1 MIDVI
6 LAVRND
12 AVAEAGLNRALASLA
27 LVSAIDPQL
36 ITAVVVVAT
45 DPSSLRPLQAHYP
58 QLRVR
63 CYTDQVSAG
72 VYAAFEQGL
81 GHAGAPYCL
90 FLGADD
96 LLLPALV
103 GVGPLLKQQTV
114 DVVVADVLHERRG
127 LVRQGIGPQALVLGN
142 WCQQAVIYRRACLQ
156 ALEQPFDLRYRIQA
170 DHALH
175 LQLLGSPSLQIAR
188 YEHPICLFGAGGL
201 SSRQIDPVFKAEMHM
216 LVRRHLGWRW
226 SLVSRLRGL
235 AGTLL
240 RAIRR

>member
-1 MIDVI
+1 V
-6 LAVRND
+6 
-12 AVAEAGLNRALASLA
+12 
-27 LVSAIDPQL
+27 
-36 ITAVVVVAT
+36 
-45 DPSSLRPLQAHYP
+45 YP
-58 QLRVR
+58 
-63 CYTDQVSAG
+63 
-72 VYAAFEQGL
+72 AFAQGL
-81 GHAGAPYCL
+81 GHARAPYCL

-103 GVGPLLKQQTV
+103 GVGPLLKQQAV

-127 LVRQGIGPQALVLGN
+127 LVHQGTAPQALVLGN
-142 WCQQAVIYRRACLQ
+142 WCQQAVIYRRVCLQ
-156 ALEQPFDLRYRIQA
+156 ALKQPFDLRYRIQA

-226 SLVSRLRGL
+226 SLVSRLRAL
-235 AGTLL
+235 AGTML